1 MTHLCAMC
9 KMCAMCKT
17 VQPNV
22 AYSIDYG
29 GPICDPCDRE
39 LYEAYARATRKPV
52 LTWGGLR

>member
-1 MTHLCAMC
+1 MTHL
-9 KMCAMCKT
+9 CAMCKT

-39 LYEAYARATRKPV
+39 LGEAITRAMRKPV